1 MNKICLI
8 VPALILLAWTACSRD
23 MSYQPQPVQVRSLTA
38 SEKAISRS
46 STDFGFDLLAKLD
59 EGNQEN
65 LFISPLSVS
74 MALAMTVNG
83 ASGETAAEMI
93 ETLHHTAMSE
103 EERNSA
109 YQSLIALLASI
120 DQQIQFE
127 IANSIWIKQGFQV
140 EPDFVNINQTYFN
153 AVVQTMD
160 FASPSTVQQ
169 INEWV
174 SKNTHE
180 KIKKIID
187 SIPGDMVMYL
197 MNAIYFK
204 GDWSYQ
210 FDKEK
215 TSDRS
220 FKPTPTSTIPCRMM
234 IQTNDA
240 FRYYEDE
247 KVQVIDLPYGNGQF
261 STALFLPAEGST
273 TADVLRELTPETWQQ
288 TLRMLKKQRGTLELP
303 KFKCEYENKLNQAL
317 IDLGMRIPFSYAAD
331 FTRINKNGNLFI
343 SEVKHKTFV
352 QVDEEGTEAAAV
364 TSVGIA
370 LTSVG
375 GDKAGFYMT
384 VDRPFVMIIHEKSSG
399 ALLFMGV
406 IRQPNWEN

>member
-1 MNKICLI
+1 MNKFCLI
-8 VPALILLAWTACSRD
+8 VPGLVLLAWTACSRD
-23 MSYQPQPVQVRSLTA
+23 MSYQPQTVQVRSLTA
-38 SEKAISRS
+38 GEKAINHS
-46 STDFGFDLLAKLD
+46 STDFGFDLLAELEQD
-59 EGNQEN
+59 NQEN
-65 LFISPLSVS
+65 LFISPLSIS
-74 MALAMTVNG
+74 MALAMTLNG

-93 ETLHHTAMSE
+93 KTLHHTTMSE

-109 YQSLIALLASI
+109 YQSLIALLTSI
-120 DQQIQFE
+120 DRQIQFE
-127 IANSIWIKQGFQV
+127 IANSIWIRQDFQV
-140 EPDFVNINQTYFN
+140 EPDFVNLNQKYFD
-153 AVVQTMD
+153 AMVQNMD
-160 FASPSTVQQ
+160 FASPSAVQQ

-174 SKNTHE
+174 SRNTHE
-180 KIKKIID
+180 KIKKILD

-220 FKPTPTSTIPCRMM
+220 FKPTPTSAIPCRMM

-240 FRYYEDE
+240 FPYYADE
-247 KVQVIDLPYGNGQF
+247 KAQVIDLPYGNGQF
-261 STALFLPAEGST
+261 STTVFLPAEGFT
-273 TADVLRELTPETWQQ
+273 TTDILRELTPEKWQQ
-288 TLRMLKKQRGTLELP
+288 TLQMLQKQRGTLELP
-303 KFKCEYENKLNQAL
+303 KFKLEYEKILNQTL
-317 IDLGMRIPFSYAAD
+317 MDLGMQLPFSVAAD
-331 FTRINKNGNLFI
+331 FTRINKNGNLYI

-364 TSVGIA
+364 TSVGIS
-370 LTSVG
+370 LTSIG
-375 GDKAGFYMT
+375 GDKAGFFMT

-406 IRQPNWEN
+406 IRQPRWE